1 MEDYPIKVGSALFTL
16 VEPRRGHE
24 VAYNRWYE
32 RDHFYA
38 GCMIGPG
45 NFAGRRWV
53 ATRRHK
59 DLRIAPP
66 GNPVTGDVPDAGS
79 YLAVY
84 WVLAGMHDEWNRW
97 GVDQVN
103 YLHANGRMFAE
114 RDHVHTVLYRTEWE
128 VGPEDGVSLAL
139 ALDHPFNGL
148 VATLVEGDDA
158 GALATWHRDT
168 ALASAGVGVCAGFSP
183 LPLLADA
190 PGDVPRAEGGDNR
203 RMVLWFLDRDPADG
217 WAETFGSHADA
228 LASSG
233 AGRLLWAAPFIPTIP
248 GTDTYTDQL
257 W

>member
-1 MEDYPIKVGSALFTL
+1 MA
-16 VEPRRGHE
+16 
-24 VAYNRWYE
+24 
-32 RDHFYA
+32 
-38 GCMIGPG
+38 
-45 NFAGRRWV
+45 
-53 ATRRHK
+53 
-59 DLRIAPP
+59 
-66 GNPVTGDVPDAGS
+66 DAGS
-79 YLAVY
+79 YLAIY
-84 WVLAGMHDEWNRW
+84 WVLDGMHDEWNRW

-114 RDHVHTVLYRTEWE
+114 RDHIHTALYRTEWE

-158 GALATWHRDT
+158 DALATWHRDT

-183 LPLLADA
+183 LPLLSDA

-203 RMVLWFLDRDPADG
+203 RMVLWFLNRDPANG